1 MLRARHAYAMTA
13 RVMRG
18 VTWRT
23 GSAHDAT
30 RTRTREVGRARVGGR
45 VRISD
50 AIMTIE

>member
-1 MLRARHAYAMTA
+1 MTA

-30 RTRTREVGRARVGGR
+30 RTRMRKVGRARVGDR
-45 VRISD
+45 VYISD
-50 AIMTIE
+50 AFMTVE